1 MKNCEALFNRTK
13 EQKGIFPIKA
23 MTNPIIITI
32 VFCFRLLADK
42 GFSLQARGEVVIKGK
57 GQMKTWF
64 LTGSHDKDIPA
75 NHDDASNDSNE
86 SSTSNRTSV
95 DLNLGNG
102 HTLQTQTHRN
112 QKKDSL
118 VCTLL

>member
-1 MKNCEALFNRTK
+1 
-13 EQKGIFPIKA
+13 

-42 GFSLQARGEVVIKGK
+42 GFSLQARGKVVIKGK

-64 LTGSHDKDIPA
+64 LTGSHDKDIH
-75 NHDDASNDSNE
+75 HDDVSNDSNE
-86 SSTSNRTSV
+86 SSNSNRIS
-95 DLNLGNG
+95 DGLNLENG
-102 HTLQTQTHRN
+102 HTLQTQTHPN
-112 QKKDSL
+112 QTNDSA